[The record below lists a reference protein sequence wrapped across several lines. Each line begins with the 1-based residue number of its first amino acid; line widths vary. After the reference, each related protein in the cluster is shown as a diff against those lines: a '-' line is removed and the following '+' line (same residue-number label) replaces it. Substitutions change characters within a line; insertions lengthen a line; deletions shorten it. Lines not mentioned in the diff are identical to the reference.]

1 MNKTKIQNILDLKS
15 RGIVYAF
22 LLLWVIFIGCNIFG
36 VTSFNMGNFTSV
48 LKEGSL
54 VAIAGIGMTFPII
67 TGRFDLSVASMIA
80 FQGCVLMELVHNGGL
95 NEILG
100 IVLVLL
106 LGAACGLFNG
116 LLIAKMKIPA
126 FIATL
131 GMQYTYRALAY
142 IISGSPIG
150 LGNGSE
156 EPIIFSLANKNFLG
170 LPIPFWVML
179 LCLIAATFILRK
191 TRLGRYTLAIGNSEG
206 ASEISGI
213 NIDKVI
219 LMVYTLTGVF
229 TSICAIM
236 MVSFLSQSK
245 AGMVDGYEFKVIT
258 AVVLGGTALVGGK
271 GSCVN
276 TVIAALFVTSVTVGM
291 NVFGIS
297 SYVQFIVQGALLIVA
312 FSLNTVQEM
321 INNAIVRS
329 KAKKALK
336 ASMAASSQQK

>member
-22 LLLWVIFIGCNIFG
+22 LILWVAFFVCNITG
-36 VTSFNMGNFTSV
+36 LTSFNMGNINSI

-80 FQGCVLMELVHNGGL
+80 FQGCFLMEMVRNGGL
-95 NEILG
+95 PEILG
-100 IVLVLL
+100 IILTII

-116 LLIAKMKIPA
+116 LLIAKVKIPA

-142 IISGSPIG
+142 IISAAPIG
-150 LGNGSE
+150 LGSGKE
-156 EPIIFSLANKNFLG
+156 EPIIFTLANKDFLG
-170 LPIPFWVML
+170 LPIPFWIML
-179 LCLIAATFILRK
+179 VCLIVATFILRK

-219 LMVYTLTGVF
+219 LMVYF
-229 TSICAIM
+229 CC
-236 MVSFLSQSK
+236 F
-245 AGMVDGYEFKVIT
+245 
-258 AVVLGGTALVGGK
+258 
-271 GSCVN
+271 
-276 TVIAALFVTSVTVGM
+276 
-291 NVFGIS
+291 
-297 SYVQFIVQGALLIVA
+297 
-312 FSLNTVQEM
+312 
-321 INNAIVRS
+321 
-329 KAKKALK
+329 
-336 ASMAASSQQK
+336 